1 MNLNDHI
8 ISASA
13 SLLEALDALN
23 RLSGGAMTLF
33 AVDCQGRLTG
43 TVTDGDIRRTMER
56 RRAEFFNIRAR
67 DIATLHP
74 KTIAADEK
82 LIEAEKMMTRNKIT
96 SLLVTDDDGRLQG
109 VVQIYDIKL

>member
-33 AVDCQGRLTG
+33 AVDC
-43 TVTDGDIRRTMER
+43 
-56 RRAEFFNIRAR
+56 
-67 DIATLHP
+67 
-74 KTIAADEK
+74 
-82 LIEAEKMMTRNKIT
+82 
-96 SLLVTDDDGRLQG
+96 
-109 VVQIYDIKL
+109 